1 MFVYELSGS
10 GFESICSHSSGS
22 GDTWFVTIDCSY
34 TYLAIYDDQRT
45 CLNKVVLVGVML
57 LIVLPLQN
65 KSFLNSFAVRQF
77 DVRFYKNTVN
87 L

>member
-1 MFVYELSGS
+1 MVLGS
-10 GFESICSHSSGS
+10 SPFAAHSSGS